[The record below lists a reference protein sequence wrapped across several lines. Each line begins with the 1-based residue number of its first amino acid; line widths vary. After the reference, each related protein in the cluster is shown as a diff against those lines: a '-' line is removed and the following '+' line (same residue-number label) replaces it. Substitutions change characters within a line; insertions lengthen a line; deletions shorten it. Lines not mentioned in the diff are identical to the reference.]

1 MRILVV
7 DDEVKLA
14 TAIKRALEIN
24 HYAVDM
30 VHTGSDALD
39 MALGEEYDCIL
50 LDLMLPG
57 MDGLAVCKK
66 IRREGKTTPI
76 LMLTAKGQVTD
87 KVTGLDIGADD
98 YLVKPFSFEELFARV
113 RALVRRPKTQAQS
126 ALTVKDLSLDPVS
139 YTVTRRGK
147 PITLSSKEFSI
158 LEYLLRNKNTVVSR
172 DQLINHVWDY
182 DADVLPNVVEVHIK
196 HLRDKIDAPFKTALI
211 QTIRGKGYS
220 IRE

>member
-57 MDGLAVCKK
+57 IDGLTVCKK
-66 IRREGKTTPI
+66 IREDGKSTPI
-76 LMLTAKGQVTD
+76 LMLTAKGQIAD

-126 ALTVKDLSLDPVS
+126 ALTIRNLSLDPVS
-139 YTVTRRGK
+139 YTVTRGGK
-147 PITLSSKEFSI
+147 PISLSSKEFSI
-158 LEYLLRNKNTVVSR
+158 LEYLFRNKNTVVSR

-220 IRE
+220 IWE